1 MKYVCDGPGGTTWFR
16 IETEAEAEAESGLMA
31 HAVAKHFRRARDAA
45 AAAYKPAT
53 TVYIEQN
60 IGLAA
65 HLQRTMPLFLTLRQ
79 NDGTALVTA
88 MLPPEDENE
97 NEGEG
102 FFRKIIVGA
111 ENADPYVAHQGAIES
126 LGRHFG
132 LALARADCFPYVN

>member
-1 MKYVCDGPGGTTWFR
+1 MKYICDGPGGTTWFR
-16 IETEAEAEAESGLMA
+16 IETEAESSLMA
-31 HAVAKHFRRARDAA
+31 HAVSTHFCRARDA

-53 TVYIEQN
+53 TVYIEQK

-97 NEGEG
+97 GEG

-111 ENADPYVAHQGAIES
+111 ENADPYVAHQAAIEN